1 LNNSVQSN
9 NSNTDQII
17 KRSQNWTILLDLDGT
32 LGYSLIPQSKAETG
46 VLQRILDLMKS
57 TTQNKHKT
65 INWDQLNQLYR
76 QVKKQI
82 YTEYPALPQRHD
94 KRLRYKRLL
103 DEIDQ
108 TERISHPSS
117 FLDNIM
123 AHYWEIFEEKARV
136 FDDTYDSLL
145 NLRKDFLLIILT
157 NNMMNEAV
165 KKLQVFGLE
174 QGIHYDILITA
185 ECIGFCKEAIGFF
198 DKLQDY
204 SIQKFNIEL
213 NPERLVIVG
222 DELTDVIFGNRAGIH
237 SVRIHQDLLAEKI
250 PMNELEEPNFTI
262 NTLSELIPIMK
273 NHLASH
279 Q

>member
-1 LNNSVQSN
+1 MNNSVQSN
-9 NSNTDQII
+9 NSNTDQIK

-46 VLQRILDLMKS
+46 VLQNILEFMKS

-65 INWDQLNQLYR
+65 INWDQLNQLYQ
-76 QVKKQI
+76 QVKKQL
-82 YTEYPALPQRHD
+82 YTDYPALPQRHD
-94 KRLRYKRLL
+94 KRLRFQRLL

-108 TERISHPSS
+108 TERISYPSS

-136 FDDTYDSLL
+136 FEDTYDSLL

-157 NNMMNEAV
+157 NNMMDEALR
-165 KKLQVFGLE
+165 KLQVFGLE

-204 SIQKFNIEL
+204 SIQKFDIEL
-213 NPERLVIVG
+213 NPDRLVIVG
-222 DELTDVIFGNRAGIH
+222 DELTDIIFGNRAGIH

-273 NHLASH
+273 NHLATH